1 MLNPPLIVQQ
11 LVEFKNGLRAL
22 LRRIHVQCR
31 DKDSF
36 STSSKRCVP
45 GEWVKIIFSHKALQ
59 NLLGKWIIDD
69 QLFVCLHD
77 DMKPFTSDLEVLSCN
92 PSRVYRFLVKA
103 ACKPCRLLSDL
114 EHFWSFP
121 SKNEGVLIK

>member
-1 MLNPPLIVQQ
+1 
-11 LVEFKNGLRAL
+11 
-22 LRRIHVQCR
+22 
-31 DKDSF
+31 
-36 STSSKRCVP
+36 
-45 GEWVKIIFSHKALQ
+45 
-59 NLLGKWIIDD
+59 
-69 QLFVCLHD
+69 LHD

-121 SKNEGVLIK
+121 SKNEGVLIKWVKDRDRRIFIQRCDLNLMLSGACLVVYNLVILLTANVKIVFKPLHG